1 MDAEKF
7 GFPLGTEFL
16 EPYAPVGEK
25 EFLTQCEPSTYCHNQ
40 ASLLRVLGFL
50 LRLGLPFSLSLPSL
64 QTARFHTKSG
74 RKLTKNL
81 GGGARYFLG
90 SCVPVRER
98 PRRRMQC
105 GEGNRLDPWC
115 VYLMVVNSYHVS
127 LYERF
132 FFLFF
137 VFHSVLSGQYIFR
150 ILPQAN
156 SIESFPENHPHN
168 GPRS

>member
-1 MDAEKF
+1 MDAEKL
-7 GFPLGTEFL
+7 GFLLGTEFL

-81 GGGARYFLG
+81 GGGALFPWQLCASEGEAQEAYAMWGGQSIG
-90 SCVPVRER
+90 SLVCV
-98 PRRRMQC
+98 
-105 GEGNRLDPWC
+105 LDGC
-115 VYLMVVNSYHVS
+115 KFVS
-127 LYERF
+127 RQL
-132 FFLFF
+132 
-137 VFHSVLSGQYIFR
+137 V
-150 ILPQAN
+150 
-156 SIESFPENHPHN
+156 
-168 GPRS
+168 